1 MERRLPEMQ
10 VTSVE
15 ARPFTGVAGFLER
28 IKKNVKPQCRIVFPE
43 GTEEAIVRAS
53 AQCRDENMCRPILL
67 GDADHIQRVASSLGV
82 GLKDIELINPQLAS
96 RLEDYISV
104 YQQSRKIPTGAVRRI
119 ITKPTYF
126 GGMMVR
132 CGDADAMVVGISPL
146 KVGTEEVI
154 IASELT
160 IGLKEGIST
169 PSSFFV
175 MEVPGWVRDEGLLV
189 FADCAVNPNPGP
201 EQLADI
207 AITTAE
213 SSRALLGWEPRVA
226 MLSFST
232 KGSALHPLVEKV
244 VRATEIARERAPALL
259 IDGELQAD
267 AALIPEVA
275 MKKVKQ
281 ESAVAGKS
289 NVLIFPDLDAG
300 NIAYK
305 LVQRLAGAKAYGPI
319 LQGFAKP
326 VSDLSRGATVQ
337 DVLGTVAIISTM
349 ARL

>member
-1 MERRLPEMQ
+1 M
-10 VTSVE
+10 
-15 ARPFTGVAGFLER
+15 AGFLER
-28 IKKNVKPQCRIVFPE
+28 IKKKGRPDFRIVFPE
-43 GTEEAIVRAS
+43 GTEEPIVRAS
-53 AQCRDENMCRPILL
+53 LQGRDERMCRPILL
-67 GDADHIQRVASSLGV
+67 GDAGQIQRIAASVNAVLR
-82 GLKDIELINPQLAS
+82 DIELINPQES
-96 RLEDYISV
+96 PKLEEYVSA
-104 YQQSRKIPTGAVRRI
+104 YQEKRNIPAGAVKRI
-119 ITKPTYF
+119 LAKPSYF
-126 GGMMVR
+126 GAMMVR

-154 IASELT
+154 MASELI
-160 IGLKEGIST
+160 IGLKAGIST

-175 MEVPGWVRDEGLLV
+175 MEVPGWIRDEGLLV
-189 FADCAVNPNPGP
+189 FADCAVNPDPTP

-207 AITTAE
+207 AISTAE
-213 SSRALLGWEPRVA
+213 SSRTLLDWQPRVA

-232 KGSALHPLVEKV
+232 KGSAAHPLVEKV
-244 VRATEIARERAPALL
+244 IKATELVRGRAPELF

-275 MKKVKQ
+275 KKKIRD
-281 ESAVAGKS
+281 ESPAAGKA

-326 VSDLSRGATVQ
+326 VSDLSRGATVE
-337 DVLGTVAIISTM
+337 DILGTVAIVS
-349 ARL
+349 ALSGP